1 MELCFCSEYYTSEQH
16 SSNNNSQEKGDICS
30 GLSTVLIINSIAE
43 KSFLR
48 KNNNKELPEV
58 LFLEGQ
64 VIDLVPHF
72 IY

>member
-1 MELCFCSEYYTSEQH
+1 MCFCSEYYTSEQH

-30 GLSTVLIINSIAE
+30 GLSTVLIIFINSIAE